1 RSRPR
6 ALIQTRPLGA
16 YESFPRK
23 ATDRLTDH
31 TPNVL
36 TDDRGKVVKIR
47 QRAAAMAPRVN
58 GGAPSDVTSV
68 HDEEA
73 LIDRAQR
80 GERSAFAEL
89 YDRHV
94 DAVYRYIAF
103 RVRDEDEAED
113 VTSEVFIKAMGALP
127 RYEPRQPFLAWLYR
141 IARNAVIDRLRLSS
155 RRTETALTDPA
166 AQAIQN
172 SDLSRLDPARRARIR
187 RRLLLAPTPEP
198 ERMGVHRPWR
208 RVALAAVVLLAISLA
223 LGGAASAS
231 LPGDAAFPL
240 KIEVERLQL

>member
-1 RSRPR
+1 
-6 ALIQTRPLGA
+6 
-16 YESFPRK
+16 
-23 ATDRLTDH
+23 
-31 TPNVL
+31 
-36 TDDRGKVVKIR
+36 
-47 QRAAAMAPRVN
+47 MAPRVN

-155 RRTETALTDPA
+155 RRTETALTDPLA
-166 AQAIQN
+166 AALPAR
-172 SDLSRLDPARRARIR
+172 SEGFDPEARALARDRRERLRAALSRLHGDQQDVIVLRFIAGLSAEEVGGVLRKPASTVRGIQMRALR
-187 RRLLLAPTPEP
+187 
-198 ERMGVHRPWR
+198 
-208 RVALAAVVLLAISLA
+208 ALRQHLSPDDL
-223 LGGAASAS
+223 
-231 LPGDAAFPL
+231 
-240 KIEVERLQL
+240 R